1 ISLKCYDLRFFLSL
15 FPVCLATWA
24 NAQNGRG
31 PRQDSSNHGWDIRL
45 AVPGEPGND
54 YPVLGNI
61 PRTSFSC
68 AGKLPGYYADLETNC
83 QAFRVCTSGS
93 TYGFQSFLCPNGTL
107 FNQAVFVCDW
117 WMNVNCQK
125 SEELFSNNNDK
136 FGNLKLGPQ
145 LMKDIKKMITHT
157 MRNPYDKSVMK
168 SNLVVMQEYKP
179 PFGQM
184 LPNGALIAGP
194 DRIPNSVYVPA
205 KQIQP
210 NFNYNNNNI
219 FAASTPSP
227 TYVPP
232 PFNSL
237 SLSQRD
243 AEVFQRQRQNG
254 QYRQS
259 GKLQSTQSSGHIS
272 NGHTIQYTSQNT
284 GYNNNQYGQR
294 QTNFERT
301 QNNNVQHIR
310 GQQSAQYNDNR
321 SQLNN
326 GKRAE
331 FGISFAKQQYNYP
344 NPNQAYT
351 NHHLPLSNEN
361 GQSEAKQN
369 LVSDEVPATIVTKT
383 LTFNRIVEPKPGSP
397 KSRITVKTWIVK
409 PSKAAKLIADPT
421 PYAYDRPSTRPAAKI
436 IANPTPYVYNT
447 PTAQAAKLVSEPEG
461 YAYNKPTIAAKQ
473 IATTPSRLY
482 INPTLPP
489 PPPTLSRLYLNP
501 STAPPTIASRLYIP
515 PTTYKPA
522 AKLYIPPSQS
532 NLILSRQYLAPSA
545 LQQPAYYQSEQLRAS
560 PTSPAPVYAA
570 PPSDNPSFSL
580 TKHSRINANH
590 NNLTFADILTKEKLD
605 ITVNDI
611 VSDTSSVLKTASPPT
626 FGQLRQDKTVDYVD
640 ENYLPP
646 DNSESDEKLTPQSP
660 TVPATSAR
668 LVAPDLSRDLEP
680 PFENYNNVQN
690 TNRLATLPYF
700 KEPGTG
706 TNTIERTVSLK
717 ISIPEKVASY
727 LFKSRNESDY
737 DKLEILNTGSSNY
750 LVLTNN
756 LLNKNTGARFI
767 PIGRL
772 IADDKS
778 NISDSQALVFSLL
791 ADSINAAKEYSKITK
806 ENIVTTTPAQFQNI
820 DNEELSHITNKIS
833 QLTALQYSG
842 NQNNNYANTV
852 STSQTR
858 TRNSNQHQ
866 SAKYTAQHNGYPQN
880 HQVQQ
885 QNAQINVL
893 PQHTSHGYPA
903 QYQSG
908 NLVSLPLNNQN
919 VYSGQLYKLPVPDVT
934 NHIYNADSENVI
946 QSNVRQNFEVAHLNA
961 GNDNSGNNLSKQQS
975 AEVEIVRSQT
985 LPLPAKLQLE
995 PSNDAE
1001 SFNSQE
1007 HSTHNLI
1014 GNFFNNNNGI
1024 SAQLQDKIVGTIPH
1038 PLEENKFVTYKK
1050 DQTYL
1055 VYTKVNSNS
1064 QAQHHK
1070 NQNQQNAKVIQ
1081 NPLIFQFV
1089 PSVSYQLEDEKEQQK
1104 ILNAFNIDD
1113 YGNPKK
1119 SNHQEQNRHDG
1130 ILTSDV
1136 DFAVEHPTAAKLVDG
1151 QYNEVNTLY
1160 RGPSSYSAPQASVGS
1175 LETVQN
1181 SARLELEEKG
1191 YARVTPDNPFTY

>member
-1 ISLKCYDLRFFLSL
+1 
-15 FPVCLATWA
+15 
-24 NAQNGRG
+24 
-31 PRQDSSNHGWDIRL
+31 
-45 AVPGEPGND
+45 
-54 YPVLGNI
+54 
-61 PRTSFSC
+61 
-68 AGKLPGYYADLETNC
+68 
-83 QAFRVCTSGS
+83 
-93 TYGFQSFLCPNGTL
+93 
-107 FNQAVFVCDW
+107 
-117 WMNVNCQK
+117 
-125 SEELFSNNNDK
+125 
-136 FGNLKLGPQ
+136 
-145 LMKDIKKMITHT
+145 MKDIKKMITHT

-168 SNLVVMQEYKP
+168 SNLIVMQEYKP

-184 LPNGALIAGP
+184 APSGALISGP

-205 KQIQP
+205 KQTQP
-210 NFNYNNNNI
+210 NFNYNNNI

-232 PFNSL
+232 PFNSI

-259 GKLQSTQSSGHIS
+259 GTLQSTQSAGRIS
-272 NGHTIQYTSQNT
+272 NGHAIQYSSQNT
-284 GYNNNQYGQR
+284 GHNNYQYGQR
-294 QTNFERT
+294 QTSFAQT
-301 QNNNVQHIR
+301 QNNNVQHTR
-310 GQQSAQYNDNR
+310 RQQNAQYNDNR
-321 SQLNN
+321 SQVNN
-326 GKRAE
+326 GKKTE

-351 NHHLPLSNEN
+351 NHLLPLSNEN
-361 GQSEAKQN
+361 GRNEAKQN

-421 PYAYDRPSTRPAAKI
+421 PYAYDRPTTSPAAKI

-447 PTAQAAKLVSEPEG
+447 PTAQTAKLVSESEG
-461 YAYNKPTIAAKQ
+461 YAYNKPTVSAKQ
-473 IATTPSRLY
+473 ISTTPSRLFL
-482 INPTLPP
+482 NPTVPP

-501 STAPPTIASRLYIP
+501 TTAPPTIASRLYIP

-522 AKLYIPPSQS
+522 ANLYIPPSQT

-560 PTSPAPVYAA
+560 PTSPAPVYAT
-570 PPSDNPSFSL
+570 PPSDKPSFSL

-626 FGQLRQDKTVDYVD
+626 FGQLRQDKNVDYVD

-660 TVPATSAR
+660 TVPVTSAR

-680 PFENYNNVQN
+680 PFENYDHVQN

-700 KEPGTG
+700 KEPGGG

-756 LLNKNTGARFI
+756 LLTKNAGASFI

-772 IADDKS
+772 IADNKS
-778 NISDSQALVFSLL
+778 NISNSQALVFSLL
-791 ADSINAAKEYSKITK
+791 ADSINAAKEYSNIAK
-806 ENIVTTTPAQFQNI
+806 ENIASPTPSQFQNI
-820 DNEELSHITNKIS
+820 DNEELSRITNKIS
-833 QLTALQYSG
+833 QLTASQYSG
-842 NQNNNYANTV
+842 TQNNNHANIV
-852 STSQTR
+852 SSSQTKASD
-858 TRNSNQHQ
+858 NNQYPF
-866 SAKYTAQHNGYPQN
+866 AKYTAQHNGYPQN

-885 QNAQINVL
+885 QNAQINL
-893 PQHTSHGYPA
+893 HPQQTSHSYSA
-903 QYQSG
+903 RHQSG
-908 NLVSLPLNNQN
+908 NLINLPLYNQN
-919 VYSGQLYKLPVPDVT
+919 VYSGQLYKLPVPEVT
-934 NHIYNADSENVI
+934 NHIYNADSENLI
-946 QSNVRQNFEVAHLNA
+946 QNNVRQNYEVAHLNA
-961 GNDNSGNNLSKQQS
+961 GNQNNVNNLSKQQS
-975 AEVEIVRSQT
+975 AEVEVVRSQT
-985 LPLPAKLQLE
+985 LPFPAKLQLD

-1007 HSTHNLI
+1007 HSAHNLI
-1014 GNFFNNNNGI
+1014 GNFLSNNNGI

-1038 PLEENKFVTYKK
+1038 PLEENKLVSYKK
-1050 DQTYL
+1050 DQTYV
-1055 VYTKVNSNS
+1055 VYTKLNANTQS
-1064 QAQHHK
+1064 QHHQ
-1070 NQNQQNAKVIQ
+1070 QNQQNAKLIQ
-1081 NPLIFQFV
+1081 NPLLFQFV

-1104 ILNAFNIDD
+1104 ILNAFNIDE

-1119 SNHQEQNRHDG
+1119 SNHQKQNRQED
-1130 ILTSDV
+1130 IVTSDV

-1175 LETVQN
+1175 LEAQQN

-1191 YARVTPDNPFTY
+1191 YSKVIPEHPFTY

>member
-1 ISLKCYDLRFFLSL
+1 MQSISIFKIS
-15 FPVCLATWA
+15 
-24 NAQNGRG
+24 
-31 PRQDSSNHGWDIRL
+31 
-45 AVPGEPGND
+45 
-54 YPVLGNI
+54 
-61 PRTSFSC
+61 
-68 AGKLPGYYADLETNC
+68 GYYADLETNC

-125 SEELFSNNNDK
+125 SEELFSSNNDK

-168 SNLVVMQEYKP
+168 GNLIVMQEYKP

-184 LPNGALIAGP
+184 APNGALTAGLE
-194 DRIPNSVYVPA
+194 RIPNSLYIPA

-210 NFNYNNNNI
+210 NFNYNNNV

-232 PFNSL
+232 PFNSI

-243 AEVFQRQRQNG
+243 AEVFQRQRQNE
-254 QYRQS
+254 QYRQ
-259 GKLQSTQSSGHIS
+259 LQSTQSAGHIT
-272 NGHTIQYTSQNT
+272 NGHTVQYTSQNI
-284 GYNNNQYGQR
+284 GHNNNQYGQR
-294 QTNFERT
+294 QTTFGSV
-301 QNNNVQHIR
+301 QNNNAQHTR

-326 GKRAE
+326 GKRTE
-331 FGISFAKQQYNYP
+331 FRVSFAKQQYHYP

-351 NHHLPLSNEN
+351 NNLLPLSNEN

-369 LVSDEVPATIVTKT
+369 LVSDEVPATIVTKS

-409 PSKAAKLIADPT
+409 PSKAAKLIAEPT
-421 PYAYDRPSTRPAAKI
+421 PYAYDRPTTRPAAKI
-436 IANPTPYVYNT
+436 IAQPTPYIYNT
-447 PTAQAAKLVSEPEG
+447 PAAKLVSEPEG
-461 YAYNKPTIAAKQ
+461 YVYNKPKVAPKL

-482 INPTLPP
+482 LNPTLPA
-489 PPPTLSRLYLNP
+489 PPPTLARLYLNP
-501 STAPPTIASRLYIP
+501 TSAPPTISSRLYIP

-522 AKLYIPPSQS
+522 ANLYIPPSQT

-545 LQQPAYYQSEQLRAS
+545 LQQPAYYQSEPLRAS

-570 PPSDNPSFSL
+570 PPSDKPSFSL

-640 ENYLPP
+640 DNYLPP
-646 DNSESDEKLTPQSP
+646 DNSDSDEKLTPQSP
-660 TVPATSAR
+660 TVPASSAK
-668 LVAPDLSRDLEP
+668 LVAPPDLSRDLEP
-680 PFENYNNVQN
+680 PFENYVNVQN

-700 KEPGTG
+700 KEPG

-727 LFKSRNESDY
+727 LFKSQNESDY

-750 LVLTNN
+750 LVLSNN
-756 LLNKNTGARFI
+756 LINKNTGASFI

-772 IADDKS
+772 IADNKS

-791 ADSINAAKEYSKITK
+791 ADSINAAKEYNKIAK
-806 ENIVTTTPAQFQNI
+806 ENIVTPTPAQFQNI
-820 DNEELSHITNKIS
+820 NNEELSHITNKIS
-833 QLTALQYSG
+833 QLTASQYSG
-842 NQNNNYANTV
+842 YQNNNYANIV

-858 TRNSNQHQ
+858 TSDSNQHQ
-866 SAKYTAQHNGYPQN
+866 PAKYTAQHNGYPQN

-885 QNAQINVL
+885 QNAQINLL
-893 PQHTSHGYPA
+893 PQQTSNGYPA
-903 QYQSG
+903 RYQSG
-908 NLVSLPLNNQN
+908 NSINLPFNNQN

-934 NHIYNADSENVI
+934 NHIYNADSENIVQNNI
-946 QSNVRQNFEVAHLNA
+946 RQNLEVAHLNSV
-961 GNDNSGNNLSKQQS
+961 NHNNGNNLSKQS
-975 AEVEIVRSQT
+975 NTEVEIVRSQT
-985 LPLPAKLQLE
+985 LPRPAKLQLE

-1007 HSTHNLI
+1007 HSAHNLI
-1014 GNFFNNNNGI
+1014 GNFLNNDNGI

-1038 PLEENKFVTYKK
+1038 PLEENKLVSYKK
-1050 DQTYL
+1050 DQTYV
-1055 VYTKVNSNS
+1055 VYTKLNSNS
-1064 QAQHHK
+1064 QAQHHQ
-1070 NQNQQNAKVIQ
+1070 QNQQNAKLIQ

-1104 ILNAFNIDD
+1104 IFNAFNIDE

-1119 SNHQEQNRHDG
+1119 SNHQQQNRQDD

-1136 DFAVEHPTAAKLVDG
+1136 DFAVEHPTAAKKVNG
-1151 QYNEVNTLY
+1151 EYNEINTLY

-1175 LETVQN
+1175 LEAQQN
-1181 SARLELEEKG
+1181 SARLELEDKG
-1191 YARVTPDNPFTY
+1191 YARVTPERPFTY